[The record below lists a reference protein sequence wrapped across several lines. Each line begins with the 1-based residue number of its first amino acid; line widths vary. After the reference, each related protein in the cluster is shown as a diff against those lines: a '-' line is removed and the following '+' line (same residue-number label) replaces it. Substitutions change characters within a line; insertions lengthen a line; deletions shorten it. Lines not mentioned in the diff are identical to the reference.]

1 MLTEEQSDIHNFVL
15 SEAQKISLLLR
26 FVWELLLNPP
36 FPPTSLSAVLFLS
49 TGAAFVQCFLVKYLI
64 GSK

>member
-1 MLTEEQSDIHNFVL
+1 MHTEEQSDIHNFVL
-15 SEAQKISLLLR
+15 SEAENISLLLR

-49 TGAAFVQCFLVKYLI
+49 TGAAFVQC
-64 GSK
+64 